1 MQRKES
7 ENQLG
12 HKLGLECQKILV
24 RKGVCRLRPKTRIG
38 VTQKLEGEKAFQA
51 NRTTDGGQQCLIR
64 DPEEALY
71 VYKRYRQGRMETR
84 KVGKGPHIIRG
95 TE

>member
-1 MQRKES
+1 MSLKR
-7 ENQLG
+7 NDG
-12 HKLGLECQKILV
+12 V
-24 RKGVCRLRPKTRIG
+24 RGEDR
-38 VTQKLEGEKAFQA
+38 GEKAFQA
-51 NRTTDGGQQCLIR
+51 NRTTDGGQQCLTR

-71 VYKRYRQGRMETR
+71 VCKRYKQRRMETR

>member
-1 MQRKES
+1 M
-7 ENQLG
+7 
-12 HKLGLECQKILV
+12 
-24 RKGVCRLRPKTRIG
+24 RKGVCKLRSKTQIG

-51 NRTTDGGQQCLIR
+51 NRTTDGGQQCLTR

-71 VYKRYRQGRMETR
+71 VCKRYKQRRMETR